1 MKITYGLLSAV
12 AFCFAS
18 SGAFAATT
26 FGTLSSATFAGTG
39 IPNNSVVVTTF
50 QDQGRTITLGL
61 TATPRYS
68 NPAVTNTG
76 LDSNNAGT
84 FYAIAGADGS
94 SNNARW
100 NVGYYVD
107 FDSNISGRSPY
118 TVSLLF
124 DGKNPS
130 ADDVPSNQAL
140 LLPFILGGRDG
151 QGSENLGFR
160 SIFSA
165 GTFDPNAHGEYSFAL
180 VVKRNGTELGRSS
193 INVNVNATGTAPVQA
208 PAKVPDAGT
217 SLALLGV
224 SLSAIFGIKRKLKQG

>member
-26 FGTLSSATFAGTG
+26 FGTLPGATFGGSG
-39 IPNNSVVVTTF
+39 ISNQNVTVTTI
-50 QDQGRTITLGL
+50 QDGSRTLTLGL
-61 TATPRYS
+61 TVTPRYS
-68 NPAVTNTG
+68 NPAVANTG

-84 FYAIAGADGS
+84 FYAIVGGDVANGKSTYAQ
-94 SNNARW
+94 W
-100 NVGYYVD
+100 NIGYY
-107 FDSNISGRSPY
+107 FDVPANAGYS
-118 TVSLLF
+118 VSFLY
-124 DGKNPS
+124 DAKNP
-130 ADDVPSNQAL
+130 
-140 LLPFILGGRDG
+140 
-151 QGSENLGFR
+151 NLGDTPSSSVNGLVMAFNGKQN
-160 SIFSA
+160 SVNLGMSSYFGS
-165 GTFDPNAHGEYSFAL
+165 GFNPNAQGEYSFAL
-180 VVKRNGTELGRSS
+180 VVKKNGTELGRSS